1 MKLEWFK
8 KAWVRFNTE
17 GVRKRTEKLLRWLLF
32 GVAIGLLPFAYPAI
46 KSLVVGP
53 SLTAVR
59 LFGRGDLFLI
69 TATLV
74 AASFGDLIANGKEQA
89 IRKIWVGFLCL
100 IIFIVCIV
108 WFGVVANAIDA
119 QTAYD
124 EELTSRYSL
133 WLFGFA
139 VVTCSSTLILAE
151 ET

>member
-1 MKLEWFK
+1 M
-8 KAWVRFNTE
+8 ARFNTFWARAKSE

-32 GVAIGLLPFAYPAI
+32 GVVIGLLPFAYPAI
-46 KSLVVGP
+46 KCIVMGP

-69 TATLV
+69 TATLA

-89 IRKIWVGFLCL
+89 LRKIWVGFLCL

-108 WFGVVANAIDA
+108 WFGVVANAIDTK
-119 QTAYD
+119 TAYD
-124 EELTSRYSL
+124 AALTSRYSL
-133 WLFGFA
+133 WIFVFA
-139 VVTCSSTLILAE
+139 VATCAATVIIAD

>member
-1 MKLEWFK
+1 MAWFNEIGS
-8 KAWVRFNTE
+8 RFKTE
-17 GVRKRTEKLLRWLLF
+17 GTRKRLEKLLRWLLF

-89 IRKIWVGFLCL
+89 IRKIWIGFLCL
-100 IIFIVCIV
+100 IIFIVCTV
-108 WFGVVANAIDA
+108 WYGVVANAIDA
-119 QTAYD
+119 KVAYD
-124 EELTSRYSL
+124 ENLTSRYSL

-139 VVTCSSTLILAE
+139 VVTCASTFTLADE
-151 ET
+151 K

>member
-1 MKLEWFK
+1 MSNKIWARFK
-8 KAWVRFNTE
+8 SE
-17 GVRKRTEKLLRWLLF
+17 DVRKRLQKLLRWLLF
-32 GVAIGLLPFAYPAI
+32 GVVVGLLPFAYPAI
-46 KSLVVGP
+46 KSVVVGP

-89 IRKIWVGFLCL
+89 VSKIWVGFLCL
-100 IIFIVCIV
+100 IIFMVCIV

-119 QTAYD
+119 HILYD
-124 EELTSRYSL
+124 ADLTSRYSL

-139 VVTCSSTLILAE
+139 VVTCAATVILADE
-151 ET
+151 A